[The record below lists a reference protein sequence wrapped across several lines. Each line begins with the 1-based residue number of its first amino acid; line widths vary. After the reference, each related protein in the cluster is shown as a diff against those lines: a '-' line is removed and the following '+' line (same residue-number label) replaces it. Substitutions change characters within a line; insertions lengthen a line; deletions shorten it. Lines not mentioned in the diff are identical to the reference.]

1 MNIIIGL
8 SELAIVVISVLIKVI
23 LMMNV
28 LALMENLC
36 NVQANANNPSLTHNI
51 DRLGDF

>member
-1 MNIIIGL
+1 MKIIIGL
-8 SELAIVVISVLIKVI
+8 SVLARILISVLIKVI

-36 NVQANANNPSLTHNI
+36 NVQAKANNPSLTHNI